1 MKKTIATVLVC
12 AIMLGLIANA
22 NALALTGYSTSTTSI
37 YTTMRTKA
45 YFNVASST
53 ITTSGSAT
61 KLTLRA
67 YKFGGSKN
75 SDARTY
81 KSGEATGGQYYWDAS
96 VSSIDMRGN
105 IDASGWVKVDGTWV
119 F

>member
-22 NALALTGYSTSTTSI
+22 NALALTGYATSTTSI

-61 KLTLRA
+61 IAALLFPRGASRLRPT
-67 YKFGGSKN
+67 STT
-75 SDARTY
+75 R
-81 KSGEATGGQYYWDAS
+81 
-96 VSSIDMRGN
+96 SSWMMMTESSAN
-105 IDASGWVKVDGTWV
+105 
-119 F
+119 